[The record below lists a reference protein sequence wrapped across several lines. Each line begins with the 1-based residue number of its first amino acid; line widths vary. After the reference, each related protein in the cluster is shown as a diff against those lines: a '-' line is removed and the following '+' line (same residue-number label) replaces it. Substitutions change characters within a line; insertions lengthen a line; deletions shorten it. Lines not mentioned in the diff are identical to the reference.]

1 MNMRQYGSIAPRMRM
16 SARGAL
22 ALVGFAAAGTSF
34 VACSNAD
41 TAPPIATV
49 SFTTNKTKVPLGS
62 PVELTYQFDVA
73 PDAKIDGD
81 YRVFVHFIDSTD
93 RRFWDDDHLPA
104 TPTSQWRPGQ
114 RIQYTRTRFI
124 PVVPYVG
131 EARVVVGLYR
141 PDPDGRLP
149 LQGPDPADREST
161 NRAYHVGKLDLLP
174 NGENIYI
181 ADKSGWHPTE
191 FAPDNPTLEWRWTQ
205 KTATMSFR
213 NPRRNLLLY
222 IEYDARTDIF
232 SAKPQEV
239 TVLVNDQPVG
249 KFTAASSAIALEKIP
264 LSAAQLGTN
273 EMVELKLDLDQTFVP
288 AKQPGG
294 GRDARDLGFRV
305 YHVFLEPR

>member
-1 MNMRQYGSIAPRMRM
+1 MKTSV
-16 SARGAL
+16 RGAFAL
-22 ALVGFAAAGTSF
+22 AGIVAAGSGF
-34 VACSNAD
+34 FACSNAD
-41 TAPPIATV
+41 TAPPVATV

-62 PVELTYQFDVA
+62 PLELTYQFHVA

-81 YRVFVHFIDSTD
+81 YRVFVHFLDSTD
-93 RRFWDDDHLPA
+93 RRFWDDDHLPSV
-104 TPTSQWRPGQ
+104 PTSQWRPGQ

-131 EARVVVGLYR
+131 EARIVVGLYR

-149 LQGPDPADREST
+149 LQGPDAADREST
-161 NRAYHVGKLDLLP
+161 NREYHVGKLDLLP

-181 ADKSGWHPTE
+181 AEKSGWHPTE
-191 FAPDNPTLEWRWTQ
+191 YAPDNPTLEWRWTQ

-239 TVLVNDQPVG
+239 TVLVNDQPVA
-249 KFTAASSAIALEKIP
+249 KFSAASSAIALEKIP
-264 LSAAQLGTN
+264 LEAAQLGTN

>member
-1 MNMRQYGSIAPRMRM
+1 MNMRQYGSIAPRMRKF
-16 SARGAL
+16 AYGAL
-22 ALVGFAAAGTSF
+22 ACAWVGVAGSS
-34 VACSNAD
+34 AGCSNAD
-41 TAPPIATV
+41 TAPPVATV
-49 SFTTNKTKVPLGS
+49 SFTTNKSKVPLGS
-62 PVELTYQFDVA
+62 PIELTYQFDVA

-81 YRVFVHFIDSTD
+81 YRVFVHFLDSTD
-93 RRFWDDDHLPA
+93 HRFWDDDHLPA
-104 TPTSQWRPGQ
+104 VPTSQWRPGQ

-149 LQGPDPADREST
+149 LQGPEAADREST
-161 NRAYHVGKLDLLP
+161 SRAYHVGKLDLLP

-181 ADKSGWHPTE
+181 ADKAGWHPTE

-232 SAKPQEV
+232 SDKPQEV

-249 KFTAASSAIALEKIP
+249 KFAAKSSAISLEKIP
-264 LSAAQLGTN
+264 LDAAQLGTN
-273 EMVELKLDLDQTFVP
+273 EMVELKLDLDKTFVP
-288 AKQPGG
+288 AKQPSG